1 MKVTG
6 IIAELNPMHD
16 GHKVILNEALKDR
29 KDDDALIMV
38 MSGNFVQRGEP
49 AIHDKFKRTKQALE
63 AGVDIVVEIPTVFAL
78 SSAESFARSG
88 IALLDR
94 TGIVDDLI
102 FGVEELYDE
111 DSFFRLCKHLVEEPE
126 EYRLVLRN
134 ELKKGVSFPV
144 ARAAAIKDSIADI
157 PEELYTSPNNILALE
172 YGKAISYFKSDI
184 SMHPIKRET
193 DISAHRIREEMY
205 RTKKH
210 GIYIDD
216 FTQAFGIR
224 HWSKQKDYGDDIF
237 KRFLHLYSYDKQLTD
252 LIDVMENKSVTRTR
266 ISRMLF
272 RYMLGLPSIDNCSHI
287 EDYAPYLRVLGF
299 RRDSDWVLREMHD
312 KAKVPIIQKIVDDT
326 VGFSDYQQQV
336 LDEDLM
342 AHELYRLI
350 SIQKYPN
357 GVIKDDYAQGMV
369 II

>member
-1 MKVTG
+1 MKITG
-6 IIAELNPMHD
+6 IIAELNPMHE
-16 GHKVILNEALKDR
+16 GHKVIFDEALKDR
-29 KDDDALIMV
+29 SDDDGLV
-38 MSGNFVQRGEP
+38 VVLSGNFVQRGEP
-49 AIHDKFKRTKQALE
+49 AIYDKFKRTRQALE
-63 AGVDIVVEIPTVFAL
+63 AGADIVIEMPTVFSL

-94 TGIVDDLI
+94 TGIVDELI

-111 DSFFRLCKHLVEEPE
+111 DTFFRLCKHLIDEPE
-126 EYRLVLRN
+126 DYRLSLRN
-134 ELKKGVSFPV
+134 ELKNGVSFPV
-144 ARAAAIKDSIADI
+144 ARAKAIRESIADI
-157 PEELYTSPNNILALE
+157 PEELYSSPNNILALE
-172 YGKAISYFKSDI
+172 YGKAIAHFDSEI
-184 SMHPIKRET
+184 TMHPIKRET
-193 DISAHRIREEMY
+193 DISAHKIREEMF

-224 HWSKQKDYGDDIF
+224 HWSRQKDYGDDIF
-237 KRFLHLYSYDKQLTD
+237 KRFLHLYSYDKSLTD

-287 EDYAPYLRVLGF
+287 EDYAPYIRVLGF
-299 RRDSDWVLREMHD
+299 KRDSDNVLREMHD
-312 KAKVPIIQKIVDDT
+312 KAKVPIIQKIVDDS

-350 SIQKYPN
+350 SIQKYPYDF
-357 GVIKDDYAQGMV
+357 IKDDYAQGMV